1 MHKDKKVVLFNFLN
15 RTSFVD
21 DDFAYL
27 KDTFDVRTFYFGD
40 GLKNTFWSILIRWIR
55 QKLWIIKN
63 ISRADIVFGWFADY
77 HMLIPVIFGRIFR
90 KPVVISMGGFD
101 CFNLPEYKHGVFYSK
116 WRGPIA
122 RYILK
127 RATMLLP
134 VSGKLVSSR
143 NKYTVFPEEREF
155 GLKTILP
162 DLKTP
167 IQPMP
172 TGYEP
177 NEWPFYDGKRLRQV
191 CTVAYINSDR
201 TFQIKGIDLLL
212 KVAEEIP
219 DIKIVIVGVTDD
231 YALNIKSRFD
241 VPINVELKSPVER
254 RELVKIYHESSVY
267 VQLSRIE
274 GFPNVVCE
282 AMLCGCLAVGSNV
295 FGIPDIIG
303 ETGRIV
309 EYPDKD
315 EIVGSIKKL
324 IDSDTNTRQKARE
337 RIIHNF
343 SADKRKKALTELFQQ
358 LVNQ

>member
-21 DDFAYL
+21 DDLAYL
-27 KDTFDVRTFYFGD
+27 KDTFDIRTFYFGE
-40 GLKNTFWSILIRWIR
+40 GLKSTFGSILTRWIH
-55 QKLWIIKN
+55 QKLWFIKN
-63 ISRADIVFGWFADY
+63 IRNVDIIYGWFADY
-77 HMLIPVIFGRIFR
+77 HMLIPVIFARIFK

-122 RYILK
+122 KYILK

-134 VSGKLVSSR
+134 VSGKLISSR
-143 NKYTVFPEEREF
+143 NKYTLWPNEREF

-167 IQPMP
+167 ILPMP
-172 TGYEP
+172 TGYNP
-177 NEWPFYDGKRLRQV
+177 DEWPFYEGKRLRRI
-191 CTVAYINSDR
+191 CMVAYINSDR

-212 KVAEEIP
+212 EAAAKIP
-219 DIKIVIVGVTDD
+219 DIKVVIVGVTDE
-231 YALNIKSRFD
+231 YAQHMKSRFD
-241 VPINVELKSPVER
+241 IPENVVLKSSIKR
-254 RELVKIYHESSVY
+254 NELVKIYQQSSAY

-274 GFPNVVCE
+274 GLPNVVCE
-282 AMLCGCLAVGSNV
+282 AMLCGCTVVGSNV

-309 EYPDKD
+309 ENPNID
-315 EIVGSIKKL
+315 EIVDSIL
-324 IDSDTNTRQKARE
+324 EVIDSEIISRQKARE
-337 RIIHNF
+337 RIIRNY

-358 LVNQ
+358 LANQ